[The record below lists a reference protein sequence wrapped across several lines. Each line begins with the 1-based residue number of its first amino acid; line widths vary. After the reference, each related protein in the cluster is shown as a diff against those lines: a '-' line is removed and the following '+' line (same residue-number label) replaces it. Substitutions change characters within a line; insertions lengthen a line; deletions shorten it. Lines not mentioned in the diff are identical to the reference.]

1 MDSWAVFHDKQYA
14 GKMTMMDDGRE
25 VIGSQLR
32 YRGHSLNSTN
42 PDELAQAKADAI
54 AAKKQLK
61 AYISAPVKAQ
71 LISGDVWISQLWNGD
86 TTQAKAEQPNLAYV
100 SPKEGCTIWGDSMCI
115 PQERA
120 EQAGRAR
127 VDELHPPARGGSGN
141 LPRPPATGPPMLR
154 RPRCWTPRCPIPP
167 RRSSSGW
174 STRWIWARTRPP
186 GIRSGPR
193 SSRPEGAELRLPNE
207 QVLQHTRRYLE
218 LIGGRELSRE
228 EQQSF
233 IAETVES
240 YEKYYNRG
248 FVTYRKS
255 VTEAGQFAAIEW
267 SGQGSLLRDLL
278 GREYIDCLGGY
289 GIFSAGVNHPKVVKA
304 VTDQIQRMAL
314 NSQELLEPWRAALGK
329 VLAAVTPGE
338 LQNSFFI
345 NNGTD
350 AIEGA
355 IKLTRLYTRRST
367 FISTLGGFHGK
378 SLGSLS
384 LMGKASFREPF
395 QSGLQ
400 DVRFVPY
407 GDADALEAEFR
418 RCASVGVQIAGLV
431 LEPVQGEAGG
441 IVPPADYFPRAR
453 ELCTRYGALLI
464 ADEIQTGMGRT
475 GKLWGVDHWNVVP
488 DIMCVGKS
496 IGGGVMPLS
505 AFISTA
511 EIWEVMIPNP
521 IIHSTTFGGN
531 PLACAAGLAAIE
543 VTLEEDL
550 PGQAASKGDFLLR
563 ELGCLQQKYPGVLQE
578 AHGKGL
584 LIGMEFP
591 TQEIGWK
598 VASGLFKRGVL
609 VAGTYSKARVIRI
622 EPALGIPIELL
633 KEMLNRLEDAFL
645 EVSKAR

>member
-1 MDSWAVFHDKQYA
+1 MRQ
-14 GKMTMMDDGRE
+14 
-25 VIGSQLR
+25 
-32 YRGHSLNSTN
+32 
-42 PDELAQAKADAI
+42 
-54 AAKKQLK
+54 
-61 AYISAPVKAQ
+61 
-71 LISGDVWISQLWNGD
+71 
-86 TTQAKAEQPNLAYV
+86 
-100 SPKEGCTIWGDSMCI
+100 
-115 PQERA
+115 
-120 EQAGRAR
+120 
-127 VDELHPPARGGSGN
+127 
-141 LPRPPATGPPMLR
+141 
-154 RPRCWTPRCPIPP
+154 
-167 RRSSSGW
+167 
-174 STRWIWARTRPP
+174 
-186 GIRSGPR
+186 
-193 SSRPEGAELRLPNE
+193 PNE
-207 QVLQHTRRYLE
+207 QVLQQTRRYLE

-233 IAETVES
+233 IVETVDS

-329 VLAAVTPGE
+329 VLAAITPGE

-488 DIMCVGKS
+488 DIMCLGKS

-591 TQEIGWK
+591 TQEIGWQ

-609 VAGTYSKARVIRI
+609 VAGTYANARVIRV
-622 EPALGIPIELL
+622 EPALGISIELL

-645 EVSKAR
+645 EISKAR

>member
-1 MDSWAVFHDKQYA
+1 M
-14 GKMTMMDDGRE
+14 
-25 VIGSQLR
+25 
-32 YRGHSLNSTN
+32 
-42 PDELAQAKADAI
+42 
-54 AAKKQLK
+54 
-61 AYISAPVKAQ
+61 
-71 LISGDVWISQLWNGD
+71 
-86 TTQAKAEQPNLAYV
+86 
-100 SPKEGCTIWGDSMCI
+100 
-115 PQERA
+115 
-120 EQAGRAR
+120 
-127 VDELHPPARGGSGN
+127 
-141 LPRPPATGPPMLR
+141 
-154 RPRCWTPRCPIPP
+154 
-167 RRSSSGW
+167 
-174 STRWIWARTRPP
+174 
-186 GIRSGPR
+186 
-193 SSRPEGAELRLPNE
+193 RLPNE
-207 QVLQHTRRYLE
+207 HVLQQTRRYLE

-228 EQQSF
+228 EQQAF
-233 IAETVES
+233 IAETVDS

-329 VLAAVTPGE
+329 VLAAITPGE

-475 GKLWGVDHWNVVP
+475 GKLWGVDHWDVVP

-609 VAGTYSKARVIRI
+609 VAGTYANARVIRV

-633 KEMLNRLEDAFL
+633 QEMLNRLEDAFL

>member
-1 MDSWAVFHDKQYA
+1 M
-14 GKMTMMDDGRE
+14 
-25 VIGSQLR
+25 
-32 YRGHSLNSTN
+32 
-42 PDELAQAKADAI
+42 
-54 AAKKQLK
+54 
-61 AYISAPVKAQ
+61 
-71 LISGDVWISQLWNGD
+71 
-86 TTQAKAEQPNLAYV
+86 
-100 SPKEGCTIWGDSMCI
+100 
-115 PQERA
+115 
-120 EQAGRAR
+120 
-127 VDELHPPARGGSGN
+127 
-141 LPRPPATGPPMLR
+141 
-154 RPRCWTPRCPIPP
+154 
-167 RRSSSGW
+167 
-174 STRWIWARTRPP
+174 
-186 GIRSGPR
+186 
-193 SSRPEGAELRLPNE
+193 RLPNH
-207 QVLQHTRRYLE
+207 QVLQHTQRYLD
-218 LIGGRELSRE
+218 LIGGRELSTAE
-228 EQQSF
+228 KQAF

-248 FVTYRKS
+248 FIGYRKS
-255 VTEAGQFAAIEW
+255 VTEAGQFAALEW
-267 SGQGSLLRDLL
+267 SGQGSLLYDLL

-289 GIFSAGVNHPKVVKA
+289 GIFSAGVNHPKIVKA
-304 VTDQIQRMAL
+304 VTDQMQRMAL
-314 NSQELLEPWRAALGK
+314 NSQELLEPWRAALSK
-329 VLAAVTPGE
+329 VLAEVTPGD

-355 IKLTRLYTRRST
+355 IKLTRLYTKRNT
-367 FISTLGGFHGK
+367 FISTIGGFHGK
-378 SLGSLS
+378 SMGSLS

-395 QSGLQ
+395 LSGLQ

-407 GDADALEAEFR
+407 GDADALEHEFQ
-418 RCASVGVQIAGLV
+418 RCEAVGVQIAAVV

-441 IVPPADYFPRAR
+441 VVPPADYFPRAR

-511 EIWEVMIPNP
+511 AIWEVMIPNP

-531 PLACAAGLAAIE
+531 PLACAAGLAAIQ

-550 PGQAASKGDFLLR
+550 PGQAAVKGEFLLR
-563 ELGCLQQKYPGVLQE
+563 ELGCLQQKYPQVLKD

-591 TQEIGWK
+591 VQETGWQ

-609 VAGTYSKARVIRI
+609 VAGTYSKAQVIRI
-622 EPALGIPIELL
+622 EPALGIPMELL
-633 KEMLNRLEDAFL
+633 QEMLNRLEDTFR
-645 EVSKAR
+645 EVAKTV